1 MDTAI
6 VNEPFDPWD
15 DSRRSDPHSMYHAM
29 RAHSPVYRGI
39 GPQTGRSFWF
49 LTRFDD
55 VVSALRDP
63 RLGREVDRLPEH
75 VRAQHVFGGEEAFA
89 MVNRHVLNM
98 DPPDHTR
105 LRRLVS
111 TAFTNRR
118 VRQLEPRILEITHGL
133 LDEMASQEKPDL
145 IRDLAAPVPIIVIA
159 ELLGIPIE
167 DREWFRDVVDRNL
180 RGTSE
185 EEAMA
190 AGMELMA
197 YTSEA
202 IERRR
207 TDPGEDLLSDLIHIE
222 EAGDRLDHA
231 ELLSMVQLLLIAG
244 HETTVNLIGNG
255 MLELLSHP
263 GQLSR
268 LVSDPDLIDSAIE
281 EMLRFNGP
289 VETPFPRFAY
299 EDTDI
304 GGTTVP
310 CGDVV
315 IPVLLAANR
324 DPSHFPDPDCFD
336 ITRDPNKH
344 VAFGFGIHYC
354 LGAPLARSEA
364 KIVISSLL
372 TRFGGLTLGIERE
385 SLDWNPGFFLRGVRS
400 LPVSL

>member
-1 MDTAI
+1 MDTVI

-15 DSRRSDPHSMYHAM
+15 DSLRSDPHSLYHSM
-29 RAHSPVYRGI
+29 RELSPVYRGV

-49 LTRFDD
+49 LTRYDD

-63 RLGREVDRLPEH
+63 RLGREVGRLPEH
-75 VRAQHVFGGEEAFA
+75 ARAQHVFEGEEAFA

-111 TAFTNRR
+111 TAFTHRR
-118 VRQLEPRILEITHGL
+118 VRELEPRISEITHGL
-133 LDEMASQEKPDL
+133 LDEMALQEEPDL
-145 IRDLAAPVPIIVIA
+145 IRDVAAPVPIIVIA

-167 DREWFRDVVDRNL
+167 DRGWFRRVVDRNL
-180 RGTSE
+180 RGSSD

-190 AGMELMA
+190 AGLELMT

-207 TDPGEDLLSDLIHIE
+207 TEPGADLLSDLIHIE
-222 EAGDRLDHA
+222 EEGDRLDHA

-255 MLELLSHP
+255 MLELMSHP
-263 GQLSR
+263 DQMSR
-268 LVSDPDLIDSAIE
+268 LASDPGLIDPAIE

-289 VETPFPRFAY
+289 VETPFPRFVY
-299 EDTDI
+299 EDVDI
-304 GGTTVP
+304 GGTTIP

-324 DPSHFPDPDCFD
+324 DPSQFPDPDRFD

-354 LGAPLARSEA
+354 LGAPLARAEA
-364 KIVISSLL
+364 RIVVSSLL
-372 TRFGGLTLGIERE
+372 ARFGMMSLAIDRE

-400 LPVSL
+400 LPTSI